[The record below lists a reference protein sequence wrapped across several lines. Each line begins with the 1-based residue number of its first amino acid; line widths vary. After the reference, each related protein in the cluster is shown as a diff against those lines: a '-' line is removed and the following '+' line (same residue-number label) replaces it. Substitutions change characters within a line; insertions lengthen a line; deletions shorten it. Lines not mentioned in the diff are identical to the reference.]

1 MNEERKIDEDVIL
14 DNNIPCIFNNIN
26 KLPQD
31 IIDIIKEYIPKKI
44 FIFTNRENY
53 NLYHCLLKK
62 HISNIDNYIRYIV
75 KFDYSFVFQK
85 VIRENYKKWFEIK
98 NYRYKDMI
106 FPDYFYFIT
115 NYCIE
120 NESSNCRKIIINF
133 LKEHGLNK
141 NLYKKKLIKYIK
153 WKN

>member
-1 MNEERKIDEDVIL
+1 MIEEGKIEKYLKLGNDMTD
-14 DNNIPCIFNNIN
+14 IFITIN
-26 KLPQD
+26 HLPQD
-31 IIDIIKEYIPKKI
+31 LINRIKEYIPKKT

-53 NLYHCLLKK
+53 NLYHPLLKPY
-62 HISNIDNYIRYIV
+62 ISNIDNYIRYIV
-75 KFDYSFVFQK
+75 KFDYAFIFEK

-98 NYRYKDMI
+98 NYRYKNMI

-120 NESSNCRKIIINF
+120 NESSNCRKSILYF
-133 LKEHGLNK
+133 LKEHGLDK

>member
-1 MNEERKIDEDVIL
+1 MTEERKIDNRLIL
-14 DNNIPCIFNNIN
+14 CNDITSVFININ

-31 IIDIIKEYIPKKI
+31 IINIIKEYIPKKI
-44 FIFTNRENY
+44 LIFTNRENY
-53 NLYHCLLKK
+53 NLYHSLLKQ
-62 HISNIDNYIRYIV
+62 HISNIDNYIRNIV
-75 KFDYSFVFQK
+75 KFDYSFIFQK
-85 VIRENYKKWFEIK
+85 VLRENFKKWMKIK

-106 FPDYFYFIT
+106 FADYFHYIF

-120 NESSNCRKIIINF
+120 NESSNCRKSILDF

-141 NLYKKKLIKYIK
+141 NLYKKKFIKYIK